1 MDDKKW
7 EQKDIR
13 ISKMNALSNSTNFVT
28 ACIQSGVF
36 KPKDLVEGFE
46 TIKGFMDQIFLLTY
60 GCDAASPSGRE
71 EKEMD
76 NEEPPQEVG
85 GSSNPPNYVCE
96 SCNAGITEGVS
107 NYSLEWYGR
116 GLCMDCQKKH
126 KKKKT
131 G

>member
-60 GCDAASPSGRE
+60 GCDTTSSGVCE
-71 EKEMD
+71 EKEMA
-76 NEEPPQEVG
+76 NEEPSQSG
-85 GSSNPPNYVCE
+85 GSSNSPHNYICE
-96 SCNAGITEGVS
+96 SCGGGITEGVS

-126 KKKKT
+126 KKKKV
-131 G
+131 